1 MDDLL
6 VFEGRITVPA
16 TAPQYFPQ
24 EGTARYPSQKIVW
37 PISRMSDDVSTVFFE
52 GPWVQECTVDEQTL
66 RFYRVLRSTKCSIF
80 LALLGEHAE
89 TTFSEMLA
97 FLKMQKRMQGGVL
110 ARSDVKV
117 FLIRDLSHAL
127 RFVFASWHKKGGA
140 SGRARWICR
149 LHTWVEIRTASFPQ
163 YQQWVWSITSLPNV
177 RMSTLYTLRMYHH
190 AKGIFISKRMYVSEA
205 RLFDTG
211 KKCCII

>member
-89 TTFSEMLA
+89 TTFSKMLA

-127 RFVFASWHKKGGA
+127 RFVFASWHKKG
-140 SGRARWICR
+140 
-149 LHTWVEIRTASFPQ
+149 
-163 YQQWVWSITSLPNV
+163 WSIWTRSMDMPFAYMGGDTYRIFSPV
-177 RMSTLYTLRMYHH
+177 PAVGVEHH
-190 AKGIFISKRMYVSEA
+190 
-205 RLFDTG
+205 
-211 KKCCII
+211 IIT